1 MPDPLTDTST
11 LCLHTITTQPWPV
24 EKAIEEYR
32 KVGVAGVTVW
42 RQALESRSPREVGYR
57 IRDAGMS
64 VVSLARGG
72 LFTGRSEAARQA
84 AIDDNRRAIDE
95 AAELAAPVVILVCGA
110 QPDQSLSESRRQIEK
125 GIEAVL
131 PHAEARGIRLGIE
144 PLHPMVADSRSAI
157 NTLKQANDMCDD
169 FDRPALGVVVDVY
182 HLWWDPE
189 LESEIRRCGRA
200 AKLFAYHI
208 SDWRTPT
215 EDLVND
221 RGLMGEGCIPIRQ
234 IRGWVEEA
242 GFSGFNEVEIFSNRY
257 WKGDQGAFLREIR
270 NAYLRYC

>member
-1 MPDPLTDTST
+1 MPDPLTDTSK

-200 AKLFAYHI
+200 GKLFAYHI

-270 NAYLRYC
+270 NAYLRHC

>member
-1 MPDPLTDTST
+1 MPDPLTDTSK

-42 RQALESRSPREVGYR
+42 RQALESRSPREVGSR

>member
-110 QPDQSLSESRRQIEK
+110 QHDQSLSESRRQIEK

-200 AKLFAYHI
+200 GKLFAYHI

-270 NAYLRYC
+270 NAYLRHC

>member
-1 MPDPLTDTST
+1 MSNPLTDTSK

-24 EKAIEEYR
+24 EKAIKEYR
-32 KVGVAGVTVW
+32 KAGVAGVTVW
-42 RQALESRSPREVGYR
+42 RQALEGRSPSEVGNW

-72 LFTGRSEAARQA
+72 LFTGRSEAVRQA

-95 AAELAAPVVILVCGA
+95 AAELAAPVIILVCGA

-125 GIEAVL
+125 GIEAIL
-131 PHAEARGIRLGIE
+131 PHAEARGIKLGIE

-189 LESEIRRCGRA
+189 LESEIQRCGRA
-200 AKLFAYHI
+200 GKLSAFHI
-208 SDWRTPT
+208 SDWRIPT

-221 RGLMGEGCIPIRQ
+221 RDLMGEGCIPIRQ

-257 WKGDQGAFLREIR
+257 WAVDQDAFLREIR
-270 NAYLRYC
+270 TAYLRHC

>member
-1 MPDPLTDTST
+1 MSNPLTDTSK

-24 EKAIEEYR
+24 EKAIKEYR
-32 KVGVAGVTVW
+32 KAGVAGVTVW
-42 RQALESRSPREVGYR
+42 RQALEGRSPSEVGNL

-72 LFTGRSEAARQA
+72 LFTGRNEAARQA
-84 AIDDNRRAIDE
+84 AIDDNRKAIDE
-95 AAELAAPVVILVCGA
+95 AAELAAPVIILVCGA

-131 PHAEARGIRLGIE
+131 PHAEARGIKLGIE

-189 LESEIRRCGRA
+189 LESEIQRCGRA
-200 AKLFAYHI
+200 GKLFAFHI
-208 SDWRTPT
+208 SDWRIPT

-257 WKGDQGAFLREIR
+257 WAGDQDAFLREIR
-270 NAYLRYC
+270 TAYLRHG

>member
-125 GIEAVL
+125 GIEVVL

-200 AKLFAYHI
+200 GKLFAYHI

-257 WKGDQGAFLREIR
+257 WKGDQRAFLREIR
-270 NAYLRYC
+270 NAYLRHC